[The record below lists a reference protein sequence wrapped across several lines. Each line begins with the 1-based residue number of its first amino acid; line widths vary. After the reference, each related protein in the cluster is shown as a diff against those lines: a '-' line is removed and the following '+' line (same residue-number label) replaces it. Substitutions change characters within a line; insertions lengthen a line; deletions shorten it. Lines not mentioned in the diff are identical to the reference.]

1 MARGNMQ
8 SGSENIRAILTREGP
23 VDNLLFARLQM
34 AVSLGFHIIF
44 AVIGIGMP
52 LLMVL
57 AEWRWLR
64 GGRAVDL
71 ELARRWAKGTAIFF
85 AVGAVSG
92 TVLSFELGLLWP
104 EFMRHAGGI
113 IGFPFSLEGFA
124 FFTEAIFLG
133 IYLYGWNRVGRWA
146 HWGAGVIVA
155 VSGAMSAVFVVMA
168 NAWMNAPAGFDHDP
182 ATGVFSNI
190 DPVAAMFNPAWKP
203 LVLHMIV
210 AAYIATAFGAAGIHA
225 VQLLRDPA
233 SEFHRRALGLCM
245 AVAVPMALVQPIV
258 GDYAA
263 KATARNQPAKLA
275 AMEGQFR
282 TERRAPLRIFGLPDE
297 RTGTTRYAIEIP
309 ALLSFLAHADFDAEV
324 TGLEEFPRD
333 QWPPVAVTHIAF
345 QIMVGCGT
353 VLLGVG
359 AWYALAAARGRAPG
373 SRWWRAGAW
382 GVPSGRWLLR
392 ALVVCAPLGFIAIEA
407 GWTVT
412 EVGRQPWVIYG
423 VMRTSEAVTPMPGL
437 VTPFVVFTLVYIGLG
452 AIVATLIAYQVRS
465 APARVP
471 APAAQERPPRP
482 DPGKE

>member
-1 MARGNMQ
+1 M
-8 SGSENIRAILTREGP
+8 
-23 VDNLLFARLQM
+23 DNLLAARLQM

-52 LLMVL
+52 LLMAI

-64 GGRAVDL
+64 GGRPVDL

-104 EFMRHAGGI
+104 RFMRHAGGI
-113 IGFPFSLEGFA
+113 IGFPFSMEGFA

-168 NAWMNAPAGFDHDP
+168 NAWMNAPAGFDYDP

-190 DPVAAMFNPAWKP
+190 DPIAAMFNPAWKP

-210 AAYIATAFGAAGIHA
+210 AAYMATAFGAAGIHA
-225 VQLLRDPA
+225 VQLLRDRG
-233 SEFHRRALGLCM
+233 SEFHRRALGICM

-263 KATARNQPAKLA
+263 KATARNQPVKLA

-282 TERRAPLRIFGLPDE
+282 TERAAPLRILGLPNE
-297 RTGTTRYAIEIP
+297 RNRTTDFAIEIP
-309 ALLSFLAHADFDAEV
+309 GLLSFLAHGDFNAEV
-324 TGLEEFPRD
+324 RGLEEFPRD

-345 QIMVGCGT
+345 QVMVGCGT
-353 VLLGVG
+353 LMLAAGI
-359 AWYALAAARGRAPG
+359 WYAVAALRARAPG
-373 SRWWRAGAW
+373 AAWWRPGGWGA
-382 GVPSGRWLLR
+382 PSGKWLLR
-392 ALVVCAPLGFIAIEA
+392 ALVLCAPLGFIAIEA

-412 EVGRQPWVIYG
+412 EVGRQPWIIYG

-452 AIVATLIAYQVRS
+452 AIVATLIAYQVRAAPGRVS
-465 APARVP
+465 ATQSGSETP
-471 APAAQERPPRP
+471 APSPPTP
-482 DPGKE
+482 

>member
-1 MARGNMQ
+1 LGI
-8 SGSENIRAILTREGP
+8 SWNILRREGA
-23 VDNLLFARLQM
+23 VDNLLAARIQM

-52 LLMVL
+52 LLMAA

-64 GGRAVDL
+64 GGRPVDL

-113 IGFPFSLEGFA
+113 IGFPFSMEGFA

-133 IYLYGWNRVGRWA
+133 VYLYGWNRIGRWA

-155 VSGAMSAVFVVMA
+155 ISGATSAMFIVMA
-168 NAWMNAPAGFDHDP
+168 NGWMNAPAGFDYDP

-203 LVLHMIV
+203 LALHMVV
-210 AAYIATAFGAAGIHA
+210 AAYLATAFGAAGIHA
-225 VQLLRDPA
+225 VQLLRNPS

-245 AVAVPMALVQPIV
+245 TLAVPMALAQPVV

-275 AMEGQFR
+275 AMEGQFQTQR
-282 TERRAPLRIFGLPDE
+282 GAPLRIFGIPD
-297 RTGTTRYAIEIP
+297 TQAGTTNYAIEIP
-309 ALLSFLAHADFDAEV
+309 GLLSFLAHGDFNAEV
-324 TGLEEFPRD
+324 KGLEEFPRD
-333 QWPPVAVTHIAF
+333 QWPPVAITHIAF
-345 QIMVGCGT
+345 QVMVACGVVMLVT
-353 VLLGVG
+353 GV
-359 AWYALAAARGRAPG
+359 WYAVAALRGRAAG
-373 SRWWRAGAW
+373 SRWWRIGQW
-382 GVPSGRWLLR
+382 GMPTGRGLL
-392 ALVVCAPLGFIAIEA
+392 AAVVVCAPLGFIAIEA

-437 VTPFVVFTLVYIGLG
+437 VTPMVLFTLVYLGLG
-452 AIVATLIAYQVRS
+452 AIVAALIAYQVRA
-465 APARVP
+465 APHRVP
-471 APAAQERPPRP
+471 ATEAALPASAPPP
-482 DPGKE
+482 APPPGPPPAP